1 MSQNS
6 TLAQHNPQSFR
17 ESGIE
22 FCRTVNLPFCR
33 TVYYMCKICIL
44 LILQTLT
51 KEWVDPVLR
60 PPSHFK
66 YLANLPANRLRQ
78 RQREIALEQKH
89 AVHKQGQ
96 KKTPPKL
103 FSALEVFPQLKRRV
117 QQG

>member
-1 MSQNS
+1 
-6 TLAQHNPQSFR
+6 
-17 ESGIE
+17 
-22 FCRTVNLPFCR
+22 
-33 TVYYMCKICIL
+33 MCKICIL

-78 RQREIALEQKH
+78 RQREIALEQKRT
-89 AVHKQGQ
+89 VHKQGQ